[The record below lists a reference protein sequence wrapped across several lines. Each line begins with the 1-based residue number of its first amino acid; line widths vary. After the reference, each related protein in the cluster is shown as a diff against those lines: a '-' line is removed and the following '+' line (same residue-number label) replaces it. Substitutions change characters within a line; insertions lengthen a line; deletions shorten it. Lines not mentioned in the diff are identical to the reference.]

1 MQLIKVRFSLNNDL
15 LMDRN
20 KISRVQAHKSLSM
33 FNVAMSQLLSRGIDS
48 EIAKWIKRIHLKWN
62 SETKTRFDEYMTLIP
77 EAIGLRLAPSHK
89 IF

>member
-1 MQLIKVRFSLNNDL
+1 MIYLWIETKLVEFRPIKACQCF
-15 LMDRN
+15 
-20 KISRVQAHKSLSM
+20 
-33 FNVAMSQLLSRGIDS
+33 MSQLQSRGIDS

-77 EAIGLRLAPSHK
+77 EAIGLWLAASHK